1 MVNIKDQDSGS
12 GLDTGSEI
20 PIVKVSP
27 ILKWAIII
35 MSTLIVVILTVIIS
49 TIIYRAVKS
58 GDEGFRK
65 SSSAQGFGIVDLGV
79 SKGAKIADAKLDG
92 RKLTIIINGK
102 SGGDEIVIIDVRSGT
117 VVGRIRLKEK

>member
-1 MVNIKDQDSGS
+1 VVNIKDQDSGS